1 MIGSALNLIW
11 GFSHRHYCP
20 ISSSSVKFCI
30 RASTIGG
37 GDVPMISEG
46 VTLGGYNY
54 TCENDMSKPPCYAQY
69 DSTTHDITVKSGLRH
84 DHQFG
89 I

>member
-1 MIGSALNLIW
+1 M
-11 GFSHRHYCP
+11 
-20 ISSSSVKFCI
+20 V
-30 RASTIGG
+30 
-37 GDVPMISEG
+37 SEG
-46 VTLGGYNY
+46 TPVGGYNY